1 MSMLILQGCGVS
13 KTNRTLVA
21 SRVSRTGFIIFI
33 QSCPVFW
40 MSKLQTDIA
49 TSTMESE
56 YNALSM
62 GMREVLPLQNLTTT
76 IVRAL
81 GLEGIGLTEFKATN
95 RKEDK
100 FLKTTVHEDN
110 DGAMKLAKI
119 ILVRLLSYSSL
130 SLVKLLKTPSAVVT
144 NLGNRCKK

>member
-1 MSMLILQGCGVS
+1 
-13 KTNRTLVA
+13 
-21 SRVSRTGFIIFI
+21 
-33 QSCPVFW
+33 

-62 GMREVLPLQNLTTT
+62 SMREVLPLQNLTTT
-76 IVRAL
+76 IRRAL
-81 GLEGIGLTEFKATN
+81 GLEGIGLTEFKAAN

-110 DGAMKLAKI
+110 DGAMKLANGAWSI
-119 ILVRLLSYSSL
+119 DATL
-130 SLVKLLKTPSAVVT
+130 
-144 NLGNRCKK
+144 